1 MGNRFLSSSDCYC
14 FFKGLFFYRDLCEE
28 SDTFSAPANAI
39 CQRLGTELF
48 QAYLH
53 HTRLQ
58 DEEYTKDFNKVLS
71 ILFLRPRLLMRN
83 GKAIVLAN
91 LGVALHLN
99 ATLS

>member
-1 MGNRFLSSSDCYC
+1 MVARQTWETASLVPQIVIASL
-14 FFKGLFFYRDLCEE
+14 KVFFYRDLCEE

-58 DEEYTKDFNKVLS
+58 DEEYTKDFNKVLL
-71 ILFLRPRLLMRN
+71 ILFL
-83 GKAIVLAN
+83 
-91 LGVALHLN
+91 
-99 ATLS
+99 